1 MERTSDEGVRGQA
14 TGFSKARRKQQKI
27 RCKEACS
34 RLSVRKDDRKRVATS
49 GVW

>member
-1 MERTSDEGVRGQA
+1 MERSSDEGIGWHA
-14 TGFSKARRKQQKI
+14 TGFSKARRKQQEI

-34 RLSVRKDDRKRVATS
+34 RLSVSKDDRKRVATS